1 MSSLLRLQC
10 LGYYIY
16 LFFLLYPISDPVQKK
31 GNKIYYK
38 VNLRPEAYT
47 VATLSVKSVVFR
59 GFLVPNGCQSPPP
72 KQIKMLSLPLPGQFS
87 VYTPLRFVH

>member
-59 GFLVPNGCQSPPP
+59 GFLGPNGCQSPPP
-72 KQIKMLSLPLPGQFS
+72 ETNKNVIPPSSPDNFLS
-87 VYTPLRFVH
+87 TPH